1 MKATQVTLRATLN
14 PTTWMIPRQ
23 QRIPLK
29 TFSWASR
36 LVPTTTTFL
45 FCFFSRFP
53 FCFLSSDKKKIK
65 TFLFPSLFF
74 FVLVSRP
81 TFMTSRFCPNVALST
96 PKKEEKKCY
105 NLKKFTKTKGR

>member
-36 LVPTTTTFL
+36 LVPTTTSFL
-45 FCFFSRFP
+45 FCFFP
-53 FCFLSSDKKKIK
+53 IPVLLSFIRQKKIK